1 MMSTR
6 ISTSA
11 RGLTWLMAAA
21 FILASLPAPV
31 FAQEMASE
39 PGMAPPPPEGAAG
52 GPPPP
57 SPSPADAARARIQQL
72 RAARAVEAAAPAAE
86 GDPGGFA
93 TETSTMEDGDLGYTP
108 KFQDAPIDQFLDEY
122 SKLTGRTMI
131 KAPGVNA
138 TFTFKA
144 KVAKLTRAEMI
155 QAMDSLLSMN
165 NLALVPLGSRFY
177 RVVPIANATTEGLAI
192 QKETPEG
199 GHPDSDALVSQ
210 LVALK
215 YLEMEDAMTIVPAML
230 HGYGKVQRFDRI
242 NSLLVTETSAN
253 LKRIYEILEMVDQPT
268 ETRIETR
275 VYEIQHAKAS
285 EIASRLNELVSDGE
299 KKEEVAQVAQPVATA
314 VRRPA
319 SMIRARQP
327 AAAEAP
333 AADTAAAIEAA
344 MAERGIVQGKV
355 KILADERT
363 NIIIVI
369 SRPSNFVFFD
379 KIVAVLDRPV
389 DPEVIVQVL
398 ALEFA
403 DATEME
409 SLLNS
414 FIGSAQADK
423 DGGATPAAGDGAAA
437 TDTRAKALEDYV
449 RARAAAVDR
458 VRQAAGEA
466 AASKIGQLSPNTK
479 ILADKRTNTLMLMG
493 TKGDIA
499 ALQEIIKKVDI
510 MLAQV
515 LIEAVILEVNLNNN
529 TAYGVNWLQKSMTA
543 YSQRTAGA
551 NGGVSVREPVA
562 SWGGNFGKNSFST
575 VAGDSVTRA
584 LGGGSGLNYFFTFVD
599 LNMDLVLEMVAS
611 SGEGRVL
618 ATPVILTTDNTEAS
632 IMSGQQIPIR
642 TGDTE
647 SGGTYRS
654 DYEYKDVGIQ
664 LKVKPRINPSRYVTL
679 EITQSADTLGEPV
692 DVGTSGTMTSINKRE
707 MTASISVPSRSTI
720 VLGGLVQTD
729 YQALNT
735 RIPILGSIPLLGALF
750 RSEDKTRKRT
760 ELLVLITPYVLMT
773 PDEARVETERLHHS
787 SNVAAEDWYRGWSDS
802 SLAPFSPAKLRE
814 MKKEEKVA
822 SRRAQVKTGAGDRA
836 EAPPPVALI
845 EPATPMP
852 KPTPEAMDPEVF
864 GREVERVMRG
874 QAETVGEAG
883 AEEAAP
889 TLAPAG
895 PLPAPAEPTTTA
907 PYVFDPSVPATPA
920 EAPAPAVPAPE
931 EKPRRALW
939 GAKAKKPEAEAKPSM
954 FPAPEAEAE
963 PQNGESP

>member
-6 ISTSA
+6 ISFPA
-11 RGLTWLMAAA
+11 RCLTWWLAVA
-21 FILASLPAPV
+21 FSLASLPTCA
-31 FAQEMASE
+31 FAQD
-39 PGMAPPPPEGAAG
+39 PLPT
-52 GPPPP
+52 
-57 SPSPADAARARIQQL
+57 PAEAARARIQQL
-72 RAARAVEAAAPAAE
+72 REARAAEAAAKATPAESAE
-86 GDPGGFA
+86 VPADEVSGEDPP
-93 TETSTMEDGDLGYTP
+93 SEDGDIGFTP

-144 KVAKLTRAEMI
+144 KVAKLTRSEMI

-192 QKETPEG
+192 QKEVPEG
-199 GHPDSDALVSQ
+199 GHPESDALVSQ
-210 LVALK
+210 LIALK
-215 YLEMEDAMTIVPAML
+215 YVELEDAVNIVQAML

-242 NSLLVTETSAN
+242 NSLLVTETSSN
-253 LKRIYEILEMVDQPT
+253 LRRIDEILAMVDQPT

-285 EIASRLNELVSDGE
+285 EIAARLNELVSDSQGE
-299 KKEEVAQVAQPVATA
+299 KKEEVAQVAQAGGA
-314 VRRPA
+314 AAAAAAAAAARRAAGPN
-319 SMIRARQP
+319 MIRARQP
-327 AAAEAP
+327 VAAPESP
-333 AADTAAAIEAA
+333 AADTVAALEAA

-355 KILADERT
+355 KVLADERT

-423 DGGATPAAGDGAAA
+423 DSAAAKPGDDAAA
-437 TDTRAKALEDYV
+437 TTDSRAKALEDLV
-449 RARAAAVDR
+449 RARAAATDR
-458 VRQAAGEA
+458 VRQAAGEE
-466 AASKIGQLSPNTK
+466 AASKIGQLSSNTK

-543 YSQRTAGA
+543 YSQSTAGG
-551 NGGVSVREPVA
+551 NGGVSVRQPMA
-562 SWGGNFGKNSFST
+562 SWGGNFGQNSFAS
-575 VAGDSVTRA
+575 VAGDTVTRA
-584 LGGGSGLNYFFTFVD
+584 FGGGSGLNYFFTFAD
-599 LNMDLVLEMVAS
+599 LNMDMVLEMVAS

-618 ATPVILTTDNTEAS
+618 ATPVILTTDNTEAT
-632 IMSGQQIPIR
+632 INSGQQIPIR
-642 TGDTE
+642 TGDTT
-647 SGGTYRS
+647 SGGTIQS
-654 DYEYKDVGIQ
+654 DYEYKNVGII

-679 EITQSADTLGEPV
+679 EITQTADTLGEPV
-692 DVGTSGTMTSINKRE
+692 DVGNNGKMTSINKRE

-735 RIPILGSIPLLGALF
+735 HVPILGSIPILGALF

-773 PDEARVETERLHHS
+773 PDEARVETERLHKS

-814 MKKEEKVA
+814 MKKEEKND
-822 SRRAQVKTGAGDRA
+822 RLRPQVKSAGGAA
-836 EAPPPVALI
+836 ASAPPVALM
-845 EPATPMP
+845 EPSASMP
-852 KPTPEAMDPEVF
+852 KPTPEAKNPEVF
-864 GREVERVMRG
+864 GREVEQVMSG
-874 QAETVGEAG
+874 QAVTGGNAGEEGVSRSLSSVA
-883 AEEAAP
+883 
-889 TLAPAG
+889 

-907 PYVFDPSVPATPA
+907 PFVFDPSLTPVA
-920 EAPAPAVPAPE
+920 ESAPE
-931 EKPRRALW
+931 PEASAKEPKKKNALF
-939 GAKAKKPEAEAKPSM
+939 GTRSKAKEENKPSM
-954 FPAPEAEAE
+954 FAAPAEEEQQGDAP
-963 PQNGESP
+963 